1 MTTTV
6 SLRTFARR
14 WAPPLAAF
22 GLLLG
27 FAGAGPVRPARAQ
40 VDPIQPV
47 PTPTCEARCE
57 AEARAV
63 RQACLDLGGTP
74 EQCELRFR
82 DTFERCMQ
90 ACQPTPAT
98 CEERCGLLGRQVYEA
113 CIAAGRG
120 PDVCE
125 AEAAAARRDCI
136 RRECEPTRT
145 PTPRL
150 NDVTPT
156 PTPAT
161 NDPTRTPTF
170 TPRPEEPR
178 ATLTP
183 SNVDPTRTPT
193 AATCRGRCEQL
204 GREAYERCI
213 AGGGGPDACERQAAE
228 VREGCIRRECE
239 PTRTATPGSNIG
251 TPETCEGRC
260 EARRRD
266 VLAACLAAGRG
277 PDVCE
282 REANSARELCLRECE
297 PTRTPTPATGATPA
311 TCEGRCAAVG
321 RETYERC
328 IASGRGADACEAE
341 ATAARNRCLNAC
353 GPDRTATPADRP
365 PEATPVGCEARCG
378 DRARQAYEACIAAGR
393 GPDVCE
399 AEAANVR
406 ASCMRECPGQIVAT
420 PGPVNTACGDRCE
433 GLARDIRS
441 RCLEGGGGEDRC
453 HAEAEAARRACQA
466 SCEPSNV
473 RPPETTCAEKCA
485 ALGRGIYERCRAEGG
500 SEAGCLEKAAIAER
514 ECATSCANADQPTD
528 CAGRCAARGREIEL
542 LCLSKGEDPSV
553 CARART
559 AAEASCRLACAP
571 SSASPFCQTA
581 CRSLANV
588 AYRRCI
594 RAGGSFADCR
604 AKRDQELAACIDR
617 CLRDQPLRGTPER
630 P

>member
-1 MTTTV
+1 MTNPRHLT
-6 SLRTFARR
+6 TFARR
-14 WAPPLAAF
+14 WAAPLAAL

-40 VDPIQPV
+40 VDPIQPA

-74 EQCELRFR
+74 EQCEARFR

-90 ACQPTPAT
+90 TCQPTPAT
-98 CEERCGLLGRQVYEA
+98 CEERCALVGRQVYEA

-125 AEAAAARRDCI
+125 GEAAAARQACI
-136 RRECEPTRT
+136 QRECVPTRT
-145 PTPRL
+145 PTPTPRT
-150 NDVTPT
+150 NDVTRT
-156 PTPAT
+156 PTPAA
-161 NDPTRTPTF
+161 NLPTRTP

-193 AATCRGRCEQL
+193 PSDVDPTRTPTPSDRDPTPSTCRGRCELL
-204 GREAYERCI
+204 GHEAYQRCI
-213 AGGGGPDACERQAAE
+213 AGGGGPDACERQARE

-239 PTRTATPGSNIG
+239 PTSTPTPGSNIG
-251 TPETCEGRC
+251 TPETCAGRC

-266 VLAACLAAGRG
+266 VMAACLAAGRG

-282 REANSARELCLRECE
+282 REANAARDLCLNECS
-297 PTRTPTPATGATPA
+297 PT
-311 TCEGRCAAVG
+311 
-321 RETYERC
+321 
-328 IASGRGADACEAE
+328 
-341 ATAARNRCLNAC
+341 
-353 GPDRTATPADRP
+353 RTATPSDRR

-378 DRARQAYEACIAAGR
+378 ERARAAYEACILSGR
-393 GPDVCE
+393 GPDACE

-406 ASCMRECPGQIVAT
+406 ASCLRECPDLLPAT
-420 PGPVNTACGDRCE
+420 PVPVNTACTERCE
-433 GLARDIRS
+433 ALARDIRA
-441 RCLEGGGGEDRC
+441 RCLEGGGGPDRC
-453 HAEAEAARRACQA
+453 GAEAEAARRACYA
-466 SCEPSNV
+466 SCTPSNV
-473 RPPETTCAEKCA
+473 DPPPGTCAEKCA
-485 ALGRGIYERCRAEGG
+485 AHGRSIYDRCRAEGG
-500 SEAGCLEKAAIAER
+500 SEDGCRERGAIAER
-514 ECATSCANADQPTD
+514 ECLGTCANADQPTD
-528 CAGRCAARGREIEL
+528 CAGRCVARGREIEA
-542 LCLSKGEDPSV
+542 LCLVKGEDALV
-553 CARART
+553 CSRARA

-571 SSASPFCQTA
+571 SSANPFCATA

-604 AKRDQELAACIDR
+604 VKRDQELAACIDR
-617 CLRDQPLRGTPER
+617 CLRDQPLRATPER